1 MNFEQTTE
9 LCKRVALVEGRTYT
23 AELAKSWHDLLK
35 GLGPEVANRACSLAL
50 QDVNIHSVG
59 PKHILAKK
67 DLAVGE
73 LNAALQVEVAGE
85 AGWKSEPE
93 PICELHDLPITRCK
107 DCIDLLVHHAGHLYG
122 DALHEWAKQHVY
134 RADSLV
140 ENGAA

>member
-85 AGWKSEPE
+85 AGWKSEPPPVCRE
-93 PICELHDLPITRCK
+93 HGLPITKCN
-107 DCIDLLVHHAGHLYG
+107 DCVLRLMREAYHLRGDRLHMWAIEHLY
-122 DALHEWAKQHVY
+122 DPA
-134 RADSLV
+134 SLV
-140 ENGAA
+140 